1 MNAMSEM
8 KAKMA
13 AAKAKQQQ
21 NIAQVTIYSPR
32 FPPSVVHRILLTMHQ
47 L

>member
-1 MNAMSEM
+1 MSEM

-21 NIAQVTIYSPR
+21 NIAQVTMDSSSS
-32 FPPSVVHRILLTMHQ
+32 PPSVCTQNPFVMHK